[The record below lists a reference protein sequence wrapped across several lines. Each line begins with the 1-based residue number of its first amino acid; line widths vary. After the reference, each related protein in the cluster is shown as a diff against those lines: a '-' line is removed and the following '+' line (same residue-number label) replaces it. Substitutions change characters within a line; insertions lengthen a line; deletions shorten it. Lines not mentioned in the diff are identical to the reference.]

1 MLKLIELLK
10 IIPNLDKQEYL
21 NCKIKSNIQTIE
33 YYNLTEKSNKNIVVN
48 KLKLENG
55 KLISKM
61 NKLKEVN

>member
-1 MLKLIELLK
+1 MLKLLK

-55 KLISKM
+55 KLELKM
-61 NKLKEVN
+61 IKLKEGN